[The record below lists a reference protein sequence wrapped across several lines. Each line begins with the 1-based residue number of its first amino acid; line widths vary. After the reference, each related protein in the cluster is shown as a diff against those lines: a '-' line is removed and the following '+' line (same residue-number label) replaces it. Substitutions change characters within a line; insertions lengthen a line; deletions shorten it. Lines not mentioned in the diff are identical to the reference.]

1 MAVYNA
7 FLKAFVYENSMFMV
21 DKSKIK
27 VCIGLSGGVDSSV
40 AALLLKQQGYDVFG
54 LFMQNWHDASTT
66 LHGDC
71 EWEEDRFVAEMVARK
86 VGIPFYFVDLSKE
99 YRQRVVDYMFDEYE
113 KGRTPNPDVLC
124 NREIKFDAFLKC
136 AKKLGADMVATGH
149 YCRKVTEM
157 MPISQTSDIN
167 GIFPSASS
175 DEQSEMIAVHRIL
188 AGADPNKDQSYFL
201 CQLSQEQLSQ
211 ALFPIGDILKPE
223 VRRLAHEA
231 DLPSADK
238 KDSQGICFVGKVDLP
253 TFLQQK
259 LKPCEGDI
267 VEVYDSYY
275 LDSEQYTF
283 VKSTLES
290 ILADEGSQVKMI
302 TDYVSEDKAT
312 LSTSVAC
319 PFSAEK
325 IAGLTDEQLLRLSQ
339 PVKYDIKFE
348 TETYRSGRKHI
359 KKTRYKEN
367 PYGKIIGKHDGAQFY
382 TIGQRKGLNIGGH
395 KDSVFVI
402 ETDIERNIIYVGEG
416 HTHKG
421 LSRSCLRIAPEEIHW
436 IRPDLAMAVGEIRR
450 YSVRIRYRQPLQQAT
465 MVMREN
471 GLYIIFDTP
480 QRGVTPGQFAAW
492 YMPVEETLVT
502 GYKDTSMEMV
512 GSGVI

>member
-1 MAVYNA
+1 MADNGH
-7 FLKAFVYENSMFMV
+7 
-21 DKSKIK
+21 IK

-40 AALLLKQQGYDVFG
+40 AALLLKQQGYDVFA

-71 EWEEDRFVAEMVARK
+71 EWEEDRFVAELVARK
-86 VGIPFYFVDLSKE
+86 IGIPFYFVDLSEE

-136 AKKLGADMVATGH
+136 AKKLGADYVATGH
-149 YCRKVTEM
+149 YCRKETIEG
-157 MPISQTSDIN
+157 PD
-167 GIFPSASS
+167 GP
-175 DEQSEMIAVHRIL
+175 VHRIL
-188 AGADPNKDQSYFL
+188 AGTDPNKDQSYFL
-201 CQLSQEQLSQ
+201 CQLTQEQLSQ
-211 ALFPIGDILKPE
+211 AMFPVGDIVKPE

-259 LKPCEGDI
+259 LKPCEGDV
-267 VEVYDSYY
+267 VEVYDAYY
-275 LDSEQYTF
+275 SDNEQYTF

-290 ILADEGSQVKMI
+290 LLKDDVAEVQMI
-302 TDYVSEDKAT
+302 TSYVSEDKV
-312 LSTSVAC
+312 STQQVTGC
-319 PFSAEK
+319 PYDSAK
-325 IAGLTDEQLLRLSQ
+325 IAALSDEAFLRLSQ
-339 PVKYDIKFE
+339 PVRYEINFE

-359 KKTRYKEN
+359 KKTRYKDN
-367 PYGKIIGKHDGAQFY
+367 PYGKIVGRHDGAQFY

-395 KDSVFVI
+395 KDSIFVI
-402 ETDIERNIIYVGEG
+402 DTDISQNIIYVGEG

-421 LSRSCLRIAPEEIHW
+421 LSRSCLRIDPSEIHW
-436 IRPDLAMAVGEIRR
+436 IRPDLRMSEGEIRR
-450 YSVRIRYRQPLQQAT
+450 YRVRIRYRQPLQDVT
-465 MVMREN
+465 LVMRGN
-471 GLYIIFDTP
+471 GLYILFDAP
-480 QRGVTPGQFAAW
+480 QRGITPGQFAAW
-492 YMPVEETLVT
+492 YD
-502 GYKDTSMEMV
+502 GDEMI